1 MSFFLRPYI
10 VEIMRK
16 RKNLYYKYYTSV
28 SNRLLVFQNKSLKLR
43 IVFQHHLIAFEIL
56 SDFSEIEEIRI
67 KKNKDIIVHNY
78 KMVVLRETVKKT
90 FTKKQ
95 MYNCATF
102 FTLTHCKKTRDQKN
116 IHIIS
121 GTC

>member
-1 MSFFLRPYI
+1 M
-10 VEIMRK
+10 
-16 RKNLYYKYYTSV
+16 
-28 SNRLLVFQNKSLKLR
+28 
-43 IVFQHHLIAFEIL
+43 FQHHLIAFEIL

-102 FTLTHCKKTRDQKN
+102 FTLTHCKKTRDQKKHPYYKWYLLN
-116 IHIIS
+116 NNLQKRKEIYNEAVSYTHLTLPTKRIV
-121 GTC
+121 